1 MANILAAPALKK
13 IDVGGVTVTAVDL
26 QTALNKARPGDVI
39 TLTAGTYSDPVT
51 VVRGGSDEAPIT
63 IVGPA
68 DGSAIFDGGRKPED
82 GLYEEGWASDGHW
95 AFVKM
100 TGVAH
105 VTFQH
110 ISFRN
115 CWPAV
120 FYLRGVSD
128 TIFSD
133 LQGTGSRHVVF
144 ARNSFFRKTR
154 NLLLQNITWVQD
166 PDHDMWEGRTHWK
179 EVKQKKDFKDKS
191 WFNGALF
198 ESYDIHG
205 DVTIRHCDVSHAF
218 NAVRMDIA
226 DNRVSMSG
234 GKPTVSRNRNVR
246 IYGNRFSFIRDNAIE
261 PEGGL
266 QGWLVAENHFFQ
278 VHAALSCDGVTV
290 RDGAFVSN
298 RFLNLSR
305 PEDISNSGGKIIKFL
320 DPADKMPSRSCFGF
334 VTAFNSVRTRTRYV
348 SDAKLKQWTDVN
360 NAVERFAASA
370 KDDEALFSRIK
381 WNPLAKTDALATND
395 ADYPATYKTDGANLG
410 GWDPLSKVFK
420 GKDPVQDINKSLGG
434 WSGELIPTAA
444 TQALATNKVT
454 LYGPDK
460 NRATIPAGTG
470 PGYRSL
476 EDLGISAWLGN
487 PVSV

>member
-1 MANILAAPALKK
+1 MANILAAPSLSR
-13 IDVGGVTVTAVDL
+13 IDVGGVEVTAVDL
-26 QTALNKARPGDVI
+26 QTAINRARPGDVI

-51 VVRGGSDEAPIT
+51 VVRGGTGDAPISL
-63 IVGPA
+63 VGPK
-68 DGSAIFDGGRKPED
+68 DGSAVFDGKRRPED
-82 GLYEEGWASDGHW
+82 GIYEEGWASDGHW

-100 TGVAH
+100 TGVAN
-105 VTFQH
+105 VRFEH

-128 TIFSD
+128 TVFSD
-133 LQGTGSRHVVF
+133 LQGTGGRHVVF
-144 ARNSFFRKTR
+144 ARNSFFRKTQ
-154 NLLLQNITWVQD
+154 NILLQNITWVQD

-179 EVKQKKDFKDKS
+179 EVKKRNGFENKS

-226 DNRVSMSG
+226 DNRVSISG

-246 IYGNRFSFIRDNAIE
+246 IYGNSFSYIRDNAIE

-266 QGWLVAENHFFQ
+266 HGWLVAENHFFQ

-290 RDGAFVSN
+290 RDGAFVAN

-305 PEDISNSGGKIIKFL
+305 PDDISNSGGKIIKFL
-320 DPADKMPSRSCFGF
+320 DPDDTMPSPSCFGF
-334 VTAFNSVRTRTRYV
+334 VTAFNSIRTRTRYV
-348 SDAKLKQWTDVN
+348 SDAKLKQWIDVN

-370 KDDEALFSRIK
+370 KDDEALFSRVA
-381 WNPLAKTDALATND
+381 WNPLAKTDSLVTND
-395 ADYPATYKTDGANLG
+395 PDYPAAYQADGANVG
-410 GWDPLSKVFK
+410 GWDPQPKVFK
-420 GKDPVQDINKSLGG
+420 GKDPVQNIGASLGG
-434 WSGELIPTAA
+434 WNGKLTPTASTLAA
-444 TQALATNKVT
+444 TTKKVT
-454 LYGPDK
+454 LYGPDR
-460 NRATIPAGTG
+460 NRTTIPAGNG
-470 PGYRSL
+470 VGYRSL
-476 EDLGISAWLGN
+476 DDLGLSSWLGN
-487 PVSV
+487 IPAV